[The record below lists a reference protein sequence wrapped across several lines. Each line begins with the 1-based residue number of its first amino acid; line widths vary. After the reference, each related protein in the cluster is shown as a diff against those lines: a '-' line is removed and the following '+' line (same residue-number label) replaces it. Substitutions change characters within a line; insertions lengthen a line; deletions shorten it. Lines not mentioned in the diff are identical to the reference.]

1 MAIAKPSFDLLLAFG
16 LLAALSCKYDPR
28 PPNGVQTC
36 AGTDAGKQCPSGY
49 ECRAGKCYNTP
60 ADDGGLGLDA
70 PQSVGGSGG
79 NGAGG
84 NAGAGDTMTSN
95 PDSSAACGQLTQ
107 SCCANSQCTAG
118 TVCNGASCV
127 LCGASDQLCC
137 AGNTC
142 ATAGLVCSGGSCVAC
157 GARTQPCC
165 AGNACNSELACSANG
180 NCVLC
185 GALAQPCC
193 SGDTPCRNSLVCT
206 DKTCVQPNVDGGSAT
221 ATATTYAAGIATF
234 TAIVTNTETMTLSK
248 THTAGA
254 TLLRTGTNTKS
265 QTASESAT
273 ITATATATT
282 TTGPKSDAGSD
293 ASTKTSL
300 RTSIIIGTASAVSA
314 GLPAMP

>member
-157 GARTQPCC
+157 GARTQTCC
-165 AGNACNSELACSANG
+165 AGNALSTA
-180 NCVLC
+180 
-185 GALAQPCC
+185 
-193 SGDTPCRNSLVCT
+193 TPAIASSPV
-206 DKTCVQPNVDGGSAT
+206 PPMAT
-221 ATATTYAAGIATF
+221 AFSVGHWLSLAAP
-234 TAIVTNTETMTLSK
+234 
-248 THTAGA
+248 A
-254 TLLRTGTNTKS
+254 TLLAATPWCVPTRPACSPTSTVGARRRRPRRTTP
-265 QTASESAT
+265 ESRR
-273 ITATATATT
+273 
-282 TTGPKSDAGSD
+282 SRQS
-293 ASTKTSL
+293 
-300 RTSIIIGTASAVSA
+300 
-314 GLPAMP
+314 